1 MLSALFSF
9 LGGSVFRM
17 LWGEISAFFKAKQ
30 EHAQEIERMKLQADL
45 EERRAIQDR
54 ERIKLQHDLGVKQI
68 QVAGDVEVSKAEAAA
83 FVEAMKE
90 ANKPTGIYAVD
101 VWNGVI
107 RPSYATLALLLWAFK
122 VYQQGFKMDDFDI
135 GMLAV
140 IAGFYFADRSLA
152 KRGK

>member
-30 EHAQEIERMKLQADL
+30 EHSQEMERMRLQMEL
-45 EERRAIQDR
+45 EEKRAEQDR
-54 ERIKLQHDLGVKQI
+54 DRIRLQHELGVKQI
-68 QVAGDVEVSKAEAAA
+68 QVQGDVEVAKAEAEA
-83 FVEAMKE
+83 FIEAMKE
-90 ANKPTGIYAVD
+90 ANRPTGIFIVD

-107 RPSYATLALLLWAFK
+107 RPSYATLALCLWAFK
-122 VYQQGFKMDDFDI
+122 VYTQNFKMDDFDI

>member
-17 LWGEISAFFKAKQ
+17 LWGEISAFIKAKQ
-30 EHAQEIERMKLQADL
+30 EHAQEMERMKLQMDL
-45 EERRAIQDR
+45 EAKRAEQDR
-54 ERIKLQHDLGVKQI
+54 ERLKLQHDLGVKEI
-68 QVAGDVEVSKAEAAA
+68 QVAGDVEIAKAEANA
-83 FVEAMKE
+83 FMEAMKE
-90 ANKPTGIYAVD
+90 ANKQTGIVLVD

-107 RPSYATLALLLWAFK
+107 RPSYATLALGLWAFK
-122 VYQQGFKMDDFDI
+122 VYTQGFKMDDFDI

-140 IAGFYFADRSLA
+140 IAGFYFADRSLS